1 MSDEEESISLK
12 EWEELD
18 RKELR
23 DRFAMS
29 ALTGMLS
36 TVQENLSS
44 GDIERFCLAAYRFA
58 DAMISARVK

>member
-1 MSDEEESISLK
+1 MSEEEQSISLQ

-36 TVQENLSS
+36 VVQEDLSS
-44 GDIERFCLAAYRFA
+44 ADIERFCLAAYWFA
-58 DAMISARVK
+58 DAMIIARAK